1 MLRKFAL
8 AIALLSGWTLFGQQV
23 IDCNSCV
30 VVAAPVHQVVL
41 NWTASTDGGVVT
53 VYRAPGTCS
62 TSSVFAS
69 ITTGVAAN
77 TYTDSTVTVG
87 SFCYQVTTVVNGSES
102 KPSNQ
107 VTAVILP
114 ASPTSLVVGSSQ

>member
-1 MLRKFAL
+1 MKKIILFA
-8 AIALLSGWTLFGQQV
+8 ILFFTW
-23 IDCNSCV
+23 ITPAS
-30 VVAAPVHQVVL
+30 AAHNVVL
-41 NWTASTDGGVVT
+41 TWTASPDGGVVT
-53 VYRAPGTCS
+53 VYRAPGACS

-69 ITTGVAAN
+69 IASGVAVN

-87 SFCYQVTTVVNGSES
+87 SFCYQVTTVVTGVES

-114 ASPTSLVVGSSQ
+114 SSPTGLVVGSSQ